1 MGIKLESVTKLLIV
15 GAILFWIT
23 GCTMGPAKFAKAKS
37 KSQTFQTTENN
48 YGKIFSTALRVAAE
62 TGITVESSDK
72 NGGTF
77 LARDHNLKNMRELN
91 FFIESIPN
99 KSGYSITLVA
109 KASKGGEKVIESYIN
124 NLKNYIP
131 INSNN
136 SVEKTINNN
145 KSTSSKPSEKTSAIL
160 VQGALPQ
167 EGDLFVG
174 GKFAIGGV
182 GDFGIAGSAE
192 KVLQEDF
199 LNLGDIPAVLGAGV
213 TVGYTSW
220 GSRYLGYTNT
230 SITDF
235 RILGRAYY
243 HADVLKNEK
252 IDTYV
257 TFGLGLRI
265 WRVNYDIE
273 WLSDITST
281 TLISESSL
289 GIRYFISNAL
299 SVAAELG
306 YGIGAVR
313 VGVDLTL

>member
-1 MGIKLESVTKLLIV
+1 MKKTI
-15 GAILFWIT
+15 AILFIIV
-23 GCTMGPAKFAKAKS
+23 FA
-37 KSQTFQTTENN
+37 
-48 YGKIFSTALRVAAE
+48 
-62 TGITVESSDK
+62 
-72 NGGTF
+72 
-77 LARDHNLKNMRELN
+77 
-91 FFIESIPN
+91 
-99 KSGYSITLVA
+99 
-109 KASKGGEKVIESYIN
+109 
-124 NLKNYIP
+124 
-131 INSNN
+131 
-136 SVEKTINNN
+136 
-145 KSTSSKPSEKTSAIL
+145 TSMVFA
-160 VQGALPQ
+160 QGALPTK
-167 EGDLFVG
+167 GDLFVG

-182 GDFGIAGSAE
+182 GDFGIALSAE

-199 LNLGDIPAVLGAGV
+199 LNLGDIPAALGAGV

-220 GSRYLGYTNT
+220 GNRYSGYSNT

-265 WRVNYDIE
+265 WRINYANEFSAFINDF
-273 WLSDITST
+273 TST

-289 GIRYFISNAL
+289 GIRYFLSNAL

-306 YGIGAVR
+306 YGIGALR